1 MAKLMNEI
9 ELADWLGLS
18 IMTIRRN
25 RTAAPHRHPPFKK
38 IGSAVRYD
46 PDEVQKWLDSK
57 TVNACQVEIPNPLQ
71 SNPPAGSRRGKRGAP
86 NKTERVK
93 RARNASGK

>member
-46 PDEVQKWLDSK
+46 PDEVQEWLDSK
-57 TVNACQVEIPNPLQ
+57 TVNACQVEIPTPVQ
-71 SNPPAGSRRGKRGAP
+71 SKPPASSRRGAP